1 MKSFLRIACVLL
13 CVLIITGCTNTEKYP
28 WNLTEADSVY
38 ENASE
43 DVSIEL
49 RPENLTTKQG
59 WFIMRNRGN
68 LYVRFDSSFYLLV
81 KKNGTWHHM
90 DADTAVLTQYETK
103 VDSINGYYNYYF
115 DWEPVYGE
123 LPKGTYRLVGTY
135 RIGKQEDTHTAWC
148 TFEITSSTPKEDQY
162 GMYDTK
168 PAIYVNDRLYST
180 AGPGMKDLDFESLMQ
195 IGVIERNVMGCN
207 TPNENFHA
215 NSCQEGTP
223 IYQWNDMIIIYDG
236 ETFWPY
242 ETEGTDPLQ

>member
-13 CVLIITGCTNTEKYP
+13 CVLIVTGCTNTEKYP

-115 DWEPVYGE
+115 DWEPVYS
-123 LPKGTYRLVGTY
+123 PRV
-135 RIGKQEDTHTAWC
+135 HTAWSEHTASENKRIPILPGAHLRSLPPPRKKISTEC
-148 TFEITSSTPKEDQY
+148 TIPS
-162 GMYDTK
+162 
-168 PAIYVNDRLYST
+168 RLFMSMIAYT
-180 AGPGMKDLDFESLMQ
+180 APQ
-195 IGVIERNVMGCN
+195 AR
-207 TPNENFHA
+207 A
-215 NSCQEGTP
+215 
-223 IYQWNDMIIIYDG
+223 
-236 ETFWPY
+236 
-242 ETEGTDPLQ
+242 

>member
-1 MKSFLRIACVLL
+1 MKNFLRMACVAL
-13 CVLIITGCTNTEKYP
+13 CVLMLTGCTNTEKYP
-28 WNLTEADSVY
+28 WELTEADSVY
-38 ENASE
+38 ENTSE
-43 DVSIEL
+43 DVYIEL

-59 WFIMRNRGN
+59 WFVMRNQGN

-103 VDSINGYYNYYF
+103 VDSINGAYNYFF

-123 LPKGTYRLVGTY
+123 LPNGTYRLVGTY
-135 RIGKQEDTHTAWC
+135 HIGKQDVTHTAWC
-148 TFEITSSTPKEDQY
+148 TFEITSSTPEEDQY
-162 GMYDTK
+162 GMYDRPPT
-168 PAIYVNDRLYST
+168 IYVNDALYRG
-180 AGPGMKDLDFESLMQ
+180 AGKGIKDLDFENLTQ

-215 NSCQEGTP
+215 NSWQEGTP
-223 IYQWNDMIIIYDG
+223 IYEWNDMIIIYDG

-242 ETEGTDPLQ
+242 ETEEIYPLQ